1 MHVVYRHYQADGRYV
16 LKSFTGMI
24 TDKAGR
30 KRYYVNGK
38 PVKHEHYTGAGHIE
52 HAHTKEQSHQAITAA
67 LTGKSSSHGEL
78 TELAGHLNN
87 ITVVELK
94 KLRTQHGVG
103 SVKNPTKEKLVNAFL
118 DHVRGNVS
126 KPAEAAKPA
135 PAAKVASPKKSPKP
149 AKESVPAKVDTGMSK
164 TQSAKA
170 PTMDEIVKLYD
181 TISQPNVT
189 EDQVQSMMDRLK
201 GAKKSELKAIG
212 DKIGMEFNPSDTAA
226 KMQQKIAQRFLNVK
240 RAAIKSTIFDKR
252 SEKKDKPLT
261 ERDTPGFRNRKFDLE
276 DKINGLSSDAS
287 DDLYQSLDDA
297 ETRADLDAIEAKIKA
312 IKVRPASRTKPVA
325 PAPPPAAKPEPPR
338 REYTHNPNATGDPT
352 SDEVAGLYDNLVRKD
367 ITEPQVQQVCDRIQ
381 KIKSKAALREIGQ
394 KIDMIFGASDT
405 AKQMADRITK
415 RLINVK
421 RSHIKSTIFDMHKDK
436 PEGKA

>member
-1 MHVVYRHYQADGRYV
+1 MHVVYRHYQSDGRYV
-16 LKSFTGMI
+16 LKAFTGMI

-38 PVKHEHYTGAGHIE
+38 PVKHEHYTGAGHKE
-52 HAHTKEQSHQAITAA
+52 TGHTREQSHQAITAA
-67 LTGKSSSHGEL
+67 LTGKTLSHSGL
-78 TELAGHLNN
+78 TELASHLNN

-118 DHVRGNVS
+118 DHVRANVS
-126 KPAEAAKPA
+126 KPVKAAKTA
-135 PAAKVASPKKSPKP
+135 
-149 AKESVPAKVDTGMSK
+149 PAKVDTGMSK
-164 TQSAKA
+164 TQSPKA

-181 TISQPNVT
+181 TVSQPSVT
-189 EDQVQSMMDRLK
+189 EDQVQKMMDRLK